1 MRAIDY
7 WVGIPLAF
15 LFTLVSRV
23 QRFIGLATLP
33 VGRPRNIL
41 FIQLAEMG
49 TMVVAYPAL
58 RKARELHPD
67 ATLHFLCFTQ
77 IRSSVEMLEII
88 PSENIMTVDSHS
100 GLSFAR
106 DTLRTVLSWPANY

>member
-7 WVGIPLAF
+7 WVGIPLVF
-15 LFTLVSRV
+15 LLTIVSRV
-23 QRFIGLATLP
+23 LRVVGLEASP
-33 VGRPRNIL
+33 AGRPRNIL

-67 ATLHFLCFTQ
+67 ATLHFLCFTE
-77 IRSSVEMLEII
+77 IRSSVEILEVI
-88 PSENIMTVDSHS
+88 PSENIITLDARS
-100 GLSFAR
+100 GLSLAR
-106 DTLRTVLSWPANY
+106 DTL